1 MFLSSFLPSFRS
13 LSSLFS
19 FFLSLGLVYQYPLL
33 NRLPFYS
40 RLWLIAS
47 NHLPPSYLTAAPCS
61 SFKMSSPAANI
72 ETLDCSTA
80 LSVLEKEYERDGLD
94 VRSLLD
100 TSKRGG
106 LT

>member
-1 MFLSSFLPSFRS
+1 MFLSSFSFH
-13 LSSLFS
+13 LFAPFLLFFS
-19 FFLSLGLVYQYPLL
+19 FLLSLGLVYQCPLL
-33 NRLPFYS
+33 NLLPFPF
-40 RLWLIAS
+40 RLRLIAS
-47 NHLPPSYLTAAPCS
+47 NHLPLTTVPCN
-61 SFKMSSPAANI
+61 SFKMSSTAANI